1 MNKRSRII
9 WMGVVIGVVCV
20 VLALTVACGKKN
32 AAEQAFQIAKEMT
45 KGMSPKSEQNDY
57 TKPYLTE
64 EKMQKFIES
73 LKESMN
79 PFDVVLKGGQT
90 QSLMGLKDK
99 MEEFNSY
106 AKKYGFNDYYDYMAV
121 WGRITVGEMMI
132 AAKDME
138 KGTVEMLQNSI
149 KSAEENLKKPD
160 LSPDMKTMYEEQI
173 VSSKKSIEDMQK
185 PSSSSSSLNDSDL
198 ALIQKYKAQIEEATK
213 KFKEKQQPNNNN

>member
-9 WMGVVIGVVCV
+9 WMGVAVGVMCV
-20 VLALTVACGKKN
+20 VLALTVACGKRN

-121 WGRITVGEMMI
+121 WGRITVGEMMV

-138 KGTVEMLQNSI
+138 KGTVEMLQNSV

-160 LSPDMKTMYEEQI
+160 LSPDMKKMYEDQI

-185 PSSSSSSLNDSDL
+185 PSTSSSSLNDSDL
-198 ALIQKYKAQIEEATK
+198 ALVQKYKTQIEEATK
-213 KFKEKQQPNNNN
+213 KFKEKQQPNNSN

>member
-1 MNKRSRII
+1 
-9 WMGVVIGVVCV
+9 MGVAVGVMCV
-20 VLALTVACGKKN
+20 VLALTVACGKRN

-121 WGRITVGEMMI
+121 WGRITVGEMMV

-138 KGTVEMLQNSI
+138 KGTVEMLQNSV

-160 LSPDMKTMYEEQI
+160 LSPDMKKMYEDQI

-185 PSSSSSSLNDSDL
+185 PSTSSSSLNDSDL
-198 ALIQKYKAQIEEATK
+198 ALVQKYKTQIEEATK
-213 KFKEKQQPNNNN
+213 KFKEKQQPNNSN

>member
-1 MNKRSRII
+1 VNKRSRMIG
-9 WMGVVIGVVCV
+9 MGIAVGVLCV
-20 VLALTVACGKKN
+20 VLAMTVACGKKN
-32 AAEQAFQIAKEMT
+32 AAEQAFQMAKEMS
-45 KGMSPKSEQNDY
+45 KGMSPQSEQNDY

-64 EKMQKFIES
+64 AKMEKFVES

-149 KSAEENLKKPD
+149 KTAEESLKKPD
-160 LSPDMKTMYEEQI
+160 LMPEMKTMYEEQI
-173 VSSKKSIEDMQK
+173 ASSKKSIEEMQK
-185 PSSSSSSLNDSDL
+185 PSTDSSSLNESDL
-198 ALIQKYKAQIEEATK
+198 ALVRKFKAQIEEATK
-213 KFKEKQQPNNNN
+213 KFKDKQPTNN